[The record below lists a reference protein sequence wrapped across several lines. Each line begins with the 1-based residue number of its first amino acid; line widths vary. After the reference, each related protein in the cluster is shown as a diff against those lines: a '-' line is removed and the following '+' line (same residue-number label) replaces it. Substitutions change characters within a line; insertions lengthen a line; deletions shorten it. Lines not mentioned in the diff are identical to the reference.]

1 MPLNLR
7 PSPSPASAGAGPNN
21 PFTQRYLLATF
32 AFLAAMTPVCLF
44 LGVRGFAPV
53 AGLAGA
59 ACLAF
64 ARPSR
69 RDWPGIALL
78 VLLVIWA
85 TIGLAWTPAPNLHG
99 LGSLKTFSRATL
111 VHLALQLLLCSA
123 LVTGLARLAPEN
135 AERALTWL
143 AFALLAGMALLTEE
157 GLSRAAV
164 YQAMMAAVHQHTRPD
179 LAIRALAQG
188 GFATAVLVWPLGL
201 LLHRQGRTPL
211 ALLLAAFV
219 PLTLILMRG
228 FAPSAALVVSLPVYW
243 LVQRYGRPAI
253 LSVMGVTAAYMLLTP
268 LVMLAVDHFG
278 LYAHYKPHLPPSWA
292 ERLRIWSFVADQ
304 FVQHPLRGAGLDA
317 SRTFPGVVPLH
328 PHNGPLQLWYELGA
342 PGALLGTGF
351 WVWLWLRIAAHA
363 EGQRLFASVASAT
376 ATVYIVISA
385 VGFGLWQ
392 EWWLCVGAL
401 AMSVCV
407 VFARTLPSDEPNP
420 SETG

>member
-1 MPLNLR
+1 MP
-7 PSPSPASAGAGPNN
+7 PSPPQAPGAGNL
-21 PFTQRYLLATF
+21 FTQRFLLAVF
-32 AFLAAMTPVCLF
+32 AFLAVMTPFCLF

-53 AGLAGA
+53 VGLAGA
-59 ACLAF
+59 ACLAV

-69 RDWPGIALL
+69 SDWTGIILLSLL
-78 VLLVIWA
+78 VAWAAVGLV
-85 TIGLAWTPAPNLHG
+85 WTPAPNLHG
-99 LGSLKTFSRATL
+99 LGSIKTLSRATIW
-111 VHLALQLLLCSA
+111 HLALQLVLCTA
-123 LVTGLARLAPEN
+123 LVTAFARMERAN
-135 AERALTWL
+135 AQRALTWL
-143 AFALLAGMALLTEE
+143 AFALLAGLALLTEE
-157 GLSRAAV
+157 GLSRAAI

-188 GFATAVLVWPLGL
+188 GFATAVLVWPLGM

-211 ALLLAAFV
+211 AVLLAAFV
-219 PLTLILMRG
+219 PLLLILMRG
-228 FAPSAALVVSLPVYW
+228 FAPSAALAVSLPMYF
-243 LVQRYGRPAI
+243 LVRRFGRPAI
-253 LSVMGVTAAYMLLTP
+253 LAVMGLTAAYMLLTP
-268 LVMLAVDHFG
+268 LFMLAIDHWG
-278 LYAHYKPHLPPSWA
+278 LYAQMKPHLPPSWA

-328 PHNGPLQLWYELGA
+328 PHNGPLQLWYELGV

-351 WVWLWLRIAAHA
+351 WVWLWFRIAAHV
-363 EGQRLFASVASAT
+363 EGQRLFAAVASAT

-407 VFARTLPSDEPNP
+407 VFAKTLQAGP
-420 SETG
+420 SEPG

>member
-1 MPLNLR
+1 MPLKLR
-7 PSPSPASAGAGPNN
+7 PSSTSASTASSAND
-21 PFTQRYLLATF
+21 PFTQRFLLATF
-32 AFLAAMTPVCLF
+32 AFLAAATPLCLF

-53 AGLAGA
+53 VGLAGA
-59 ACLAF
+59 VCLAF

-69 RDWPGIALL
+69 SDWPGIALL
-78 VLLVIWA
+78 LLLVVWA

-99 LGSLKTFSRATL
+99 LGSLKTFFRSTL
-111 VHLALQLLLCSA
+111 FHLALQLLLCTA

-157 GLSRAAV
+157 GLSHAAV

-188 GFATAVLVWPLGL
+188 GFATAVLVWPLGML
-201 LLHRQGRTPL
+201 LRRQGRTPL
-211 ALLLAAFV
+211 ALMLAVFV

-228 FAPSAALVVSLPVYW
+228 FAPSAALAVSLPVYV
-243 LVQRYGRPAI
+243 LVRRFGRPAI
-253 LSVMGVTAAYMLLTP
+253 LAVMGFTAAYMLLTP
-268 LVMLAVDHFG
+268 LFMLAIDHFG
-278 LYAHYKPHLPPSWA
+278 VYAQMKPHLPPSWA

-317 SRTFPGVVPLH
+317 SRTFPGIVPLH

-342 PGALLGTGF
+342 LGALLGTGF
-351 WVWLWLRIAAHA
+351 WVWLWLRIAARA
-363 EGQRLFASVASAT
+363 EGDRLFAAVASAT
-376 ATVYIVISA
+376 AAVYIVISA

-407 VFARTLPSDEPNP
+407 VFAKTLDTARPGP
-420 SETG
+420 SETS